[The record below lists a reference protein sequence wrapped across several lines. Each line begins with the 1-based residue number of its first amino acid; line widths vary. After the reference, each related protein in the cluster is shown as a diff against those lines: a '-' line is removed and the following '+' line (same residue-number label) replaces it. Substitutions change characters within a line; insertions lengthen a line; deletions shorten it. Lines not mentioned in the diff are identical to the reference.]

1 MDTLGENY
9 RPDVLRA
16 VIQGQ
21 RKHTPRKRKILAVQK
36 EETPGNLI
44 LDMQTVLQKKKGA
57 AYENWAKRFNLKQA
71 AQTLLYLQKQGL
83 TQYSDLQTRATA
95 ASSEFHAARKTIK
108 SLEEQLQRNALLQRH
123 IQNYSKTRQ
132 TYIEYQKSH
141 YDTKFKEAH
150 EQEILLHMAARK
162 HFDELGTNKLPMI
175 KSLKAE
181 YADLLA

>member
-9 RPDVLRA
+9 SPDALRA
-16 VIQGQ
+16 VIKGQ
-21 RKHTPRKRKILAVQK
+21 KAHTPRKQKVLAAQK
-36 EETPGNLI
+36 ENTPRNLV
-44 LDMQTVLQKKKGA
+44 LDMQKVLQQKRGV

-83 TQYSDLQTRATA
+83 TQYSDLQTRASA
-95 ASSEFHAARKTIK
+95 VSSEFHAARKTIK
-108 SLEEQLQRNALLQRH
+108 NLEEQLQRNALLQRH

-132 TYIEYQKSH
+132 TYIEYQKYH